1 MAIGNRIIN
10 WFRNLSKRDRL
21 INDLNISARGAKQIY
36 TAQSVEDFNGSNE
49 SYTFTGEWENGKPNG
64 YGIKIYSDGTTNRG
78 YFKDGKLHGYG
89 VCHYSDG
96 TISEGYFVDDLKEGY
111 GVRIGLLSYRGDYKN
126 DKFYGKGILSF
137 NNELDYVGDIQEDIL
152 FHGVGMLEYHNE
164 GAYYV
169 GQLSNGKR
177 EGFGKLI
184 YRNGDFYEG
193 EWKDGIFHGEGSFTY
208 PSKGYRFECTF
219 INGDAHGNARRVSLV
234 DKRVLK
240 EEYWVNGKKQ

>member
-1 MAIGNRIIN
+1 M
-10 WFRNLSKRDRL
+10 
-21 INDLNISARGAKQIY
+21 AKQIY
-36 TAQSVEDFNGSNE
+36 TAQAVEDFNGSNE

-64 YGIKIYSDGTTNRG
+64 YGIKIYLDGTTNRG

-111 GVRIGLLSYRGDYKN
+111 GVRIGRLSYRGYYRN
-126 DKFYGKGILSF
+126 DKFYGKGILNF

-152 FHGVGMLEYHNE
+152 FHGVGMLEYQDDE
-164 GAYYV
+164 AYYV
-169 GQLSNGKR
+169 GQLSNGRR

-184 YRNGDFYEG
+184 YRDGRFYEG
-193 EWKDGIFHGEGSFTY
+193 EWKDGIFHGKGSFTY
-208 PSKGYRFECTF
+208 PNKGYRFECTF
-219 INGDAHGNARRVSLV
+219 MNGDAHGKARRVSLV
-234 DKRVLK
+234 DNRVLK